1 MLNLKKVLLLTMSL
15 LATYVSS
22 FAIHEE
28 FAEGY
33 EFVPSKASTKVKELP
48 MSFYKDGKVVFFR
61 GDSAYMAKVGNSFD
75 LDSAVVCP
83 ELCGLGIEGTFA
95 YDSRRRTIYFA
106 KTDELG
112 NSDLYEAHM
121 EEGGFSEPKRL
132 NIEGLD
138 KVRKPFKGSTAVP
151 AGWTFRY
158 NRISGFFNP
167 SLGKNGNR
175 IYFSADFPKQS
186 YGGRDIWYIDRN
198 KGAEKGAA
206 KWVMPKN
213 ASDSLHPFNSNARED
228 FAWTSGDSI
237 LYFASNRPGG
247 MGGLD
252 LYMSR
257 WMKDT
262 VDVPVDSAALKAG
275 SIKEA
280 KKPKKEIRETWGPAI
295 LMDSVFNSS
304 ANDYNLIGSD
314 KILLLMS
321 NRQGGVGSDDIY
333 RPAPFEAKRESELLP
348 NETIDEPKGF
358 HWVLFFF
365 DFNQATMKPEYEA
378 QLDELVDAMKEFP
391 GAIFEVSGH
400 TDSRGADAYN
410 LKLSQK
416 RADYIRG
423 MLIQRG
429 FSPDKLVSV
438 GKGETEPVIPNATE
452 EAEHEQNRRADIKI
466 LNE

>member
-1 MLNLKKVLLLTMSL
+1 MTVSL
-15 LATYVSS
+15 LAAYVSS

-33 EFVPSKASTKVKELP
+33 EFVPSSASTKVKELP

-61 GDSAYMAKVGNSFD
+61 GDSAYIAKVGNSFD

-112 NSDLYEAHM
+112 NSDLYEAHLQ
-121 EEGGFSEPKRL
+121 EGSFSEPKRL

-138 KVRKPFKGSTAVP
+138 KVRKPFKGSTTVP

-158 NRISGFFNP
+158 SRISGFFNP
-167 SLGKNGNR
+167 SIAKNGSR
-175 IYFSADFPKQS
+175 IYFSADFPKYS
-186 YGGRDIWYIDRN
+186 YGGRDIWYIDRK

-206 KWVMPKN
+206 AWEMPKN
-213 ASDSLHPFNSNARED
+213 ASDSVAPFNSNARED
-228 FAWTSGDSI
+228 FAWTSGDTV

-257 WMKDT
+257 WVKDT
-262 VDVPVDSAALKAG
+262 VTIMPDTAAIKAG
-275 SIKEA
+275 A
-280 KKPKKEIRETWGPAI
+280 KNVPTKPKKEIREIWGPAI
-295 LMDSVFNSS
+295 LMDSVFNSR

-333 RPAPFEAKRESELLP
+333 RPAPFEATREKELLP
-348 NETIDEPKGF
+348 QEVLEEPKGF
-358 HWVLFFF
+358 HWVLFMF

-378 QLDELVDAMKEFP
+378 QLDELVAAMKEFP

-400 TDSRGADAYN
+400 TDSRGKADYN
-410 LKLSQK
+410 KKLSQR

-429 FSPDKLVSV
+429 IPGDRMVSI
-438 GKGETEPVIPNATE
+438 GKGKDEPVIPNATE

-466 LNE
+466 INE